1 MELAYRVND
10 VCQVEE
16 VEDVFRASGI
26 RRPIGDAERI
36 ARMIA
41 HADVIV
47 TARDGGRLVGLLR
60 ALTDYSYCCYISDIA
75 VDGAYQRMG
84 VGKRL
89 LELLRHELGEDE
101 VQYVLTSAPGA
112 VGFYEKLGFER
123 ADKAFVIRRKRNT

>member
-1 MELAYRVND
+1 ML
-10 VCQVEE
+10 
-16 VEDVFRASGI
+16 
-26 RRPIGDAERI
+26 
-36 ARMIA
+36 A
-41 HADVIV
+41 HANAIV

-75 VDGAYQRMG
+75 VDRTYQRMG
-84 VGKRL
+84 IGKRL